1 MFVKNIEVHNH
12 LLCYRPTYIIGLYMP
27 MGLVPEATPSM
38 LVSMT
43 IVTIGLTW
51 GCSHPGEGD
60 LAPQSDHLH
69 SDVTKRGKGFDS
81 PIISPP
87 PLSTK
92 MTFLY
97 RGLYFPEISRGHGSW
112 GQFFSS
118 SIKYFYVISFSDLFL
133 LSGR

>member
-1 MFVKNIEVHNH
+1 
-12 LLCYRPTYIIGLYMP
+12 MP

-38 LVSMT
+38 LVSTT

-51 GCSHPGEGD
+51 GCSHPGERG
-60 LAPQSDHLH
+60 LVPQSDHLH

-81 PIISPP
+81 PIISPTP
-87 PLSTK
+87 HPLSTK

-97 RGLYFPEISRGHGSW
+97 RGLYSPEISRGHGSW

-118 SIKYFYVISFSDLFL
+118 SIKYFFCYFSFFRPFFALRSVKF
-133 LSGR
+133 